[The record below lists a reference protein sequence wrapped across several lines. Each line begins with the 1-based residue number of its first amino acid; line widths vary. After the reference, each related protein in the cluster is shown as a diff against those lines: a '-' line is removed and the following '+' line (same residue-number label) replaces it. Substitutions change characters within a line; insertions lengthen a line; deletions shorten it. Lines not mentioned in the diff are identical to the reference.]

1 MDFFDLLEQDIL
13 IVEVLLYCTWGK
25 VREPLHYLVC
35 HLGEDLLDFFSK
47 KSFQVLSLAYRH
59 VGV

>member
-13 IVEVLLYCTWGK
+13 IVKVLLHCTWGE

-47 KSFQVLSLAYRH
+47 ESFQVLSLA
-59 VGV
+59 